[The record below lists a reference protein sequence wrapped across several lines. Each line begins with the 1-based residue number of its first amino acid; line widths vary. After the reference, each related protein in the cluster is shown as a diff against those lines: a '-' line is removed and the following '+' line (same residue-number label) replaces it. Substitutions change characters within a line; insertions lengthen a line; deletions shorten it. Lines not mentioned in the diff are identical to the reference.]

1 MYKIRRPVP
10 LQTCLSR
17 TSPAQPLRRA
27 QSGWVLIH
35 SLIRAIVTF
44 SSMSSTGPVP
54 SSFASAR
61 SRLALRIRR
70 RKLTA
75 DQRSATSSK
84 VRGGRLEG

>member
-1 MYKIRRPVP
+1 MEHVQIRRPVS
-10 LQTCLSR
+10 LQTRLSR

-70 RKLTA
+70 RKLRA
-75 DQRSATSSK
+75 INAVQQAARSE
-84 VRGGRLEG
+84 GGA